1 MKLTNYKADLI
12 LILHFALGLVVGQ
25 FPILAFY
32 WVYGV
37 FVLGL
42 IAAYNQSTKYPSYI
56 FAAYL
61 TGIELLGRMSASG
74 LPHEF
79 IKYAVSVILIVSLFR
94 KRKQLTRAFVLFLI
108 VLFPAVFLTD
118 GGSFEESRQLISAN
132 LSGPFCLAISVFYFY
147 KRPFN
152 AIAFRRIA
160 IAILFPLASILGY
173 LVVKTP
179 DFSEIEF
186 GFQSN
191 FATSVYGPNQMSS
204 ILGLGVLVIG
214 LCYFL
219 KIRLFKS
226 NLVVLSFMGFLL
238 FRGLLTFS
246 RGGMLT
252 PLILLVIIF
261 LYFSWKV
268 AGFNKNTVRIILLT
282 AVFAGMAFVLFNYA
296 NQLTG
301 NKLLDRYSGVKGGKQ
316 VENIDQLTSGRTQ
329 IVLLDWLIFMDNPLF
344 GIGVGM
350 GKYARVQYGYMIE
363 VAAHNEFSRTLA
375 EHGAF
380 GVLALLILVGFPIHY
395 FFKNNAIGERIII
408 IAFIGFCFVF
418 MTHAATRIAAPCFL
432 YGFAFIKIV
441 QSSKKRKNGIVLRQ
455 HVVTPRQVTSSYGVG
470 SAQVG

>member
-1 MKLTNYKADLI
+1 MIFQRYKWDIILGIHFFLGIVAAQSSQIVFIWVSGMLI
-12 LILHFALGLVVGQ
+12 IGVG
-25 FPILAFY
+25 
-32 WVYGV
+32 
-37 FVLGL
+37 
-42 IAAYNQSTKYPSYI
+42 AAYMRSARYPAYI
-56 FAAYL
+56 FASYL
-61 TGIELLGRMSASG
+61 VGLELLGRMSFAG

-79 IKYAVSVILIVSLFR
+79 TKYAVSFVLIVSLLR
-94 KRKQLTRAFVLFLI
+94 ERRRLLWVFVLFLI
-108 VLFPAVFLTD
+108 LLFPAIFLTD
-118 GGSFEESRQLISAN
+118 GGYFEESRQLISAN

-147 KRPFN
+147 RRPFN
-152 AIAFRRIA
+152 AQEFKSISIA
-160 IAILFPLASILGY
+160 LLLPLASILGY
-173 LVVKTP
+173 LLIKTP

-191 FATSVYGPNQMSS
+191 FATSIYGPNQMSS
-204 ILGLGVLVIG
+204 ILGLGVLIVG

-219 KIRLFKS
+219 KIRLFTS
-226 NLVVLSFMGFLL
+226 NIVVLSFTGFLL

-261 LYFSWKV
+261 FYFSWKV

-282 AVFAGMAFVLFNYA
+282 TVFAGMAFVLFNYA
-296 NQLTG
+296 NEITG
-301 NKLLDRYSGVKGGKQ
+301 NKLLDRYSGKKRGKQ
-316 VENIDQLTSGRTQ
+316 VENIDQLTSGRTR
-329 IVLLDWLIFMDNPLF
+329 IVVLDWLIFKDNPLF

-350 GKYARVQYGYMIE
+350 GKYARPRYGYNME

-380 GVLALLILVGFPIHY
+380 GVLALLILIGFPFQY
-395 FFKNNAIGERIII
+395 FFSNKNIGERVIL

-455 HVVTPRQVTSSYGVG
+455 HVVTPRQVTSPYGVG